1 MRKQQIM
8 SNFTGSLA
16 LLMRGK
22 KGGFK
27 GVSEVSVRQRSS
39 FSEFNDSDSDDP
51 SRAQGIQK

>member
-1 MRKQQIM
+1 M